1 LEPIYYLP
9 ISIVGDFGEIYIDS
23 CALVAPGGTW
33 LWDDG
38 HGNVN
43 PTFNNDNG
51 THTIVYTYLCGD
63 ANRDGLVNVS
73 DAVRL
78 KNYIFVGGAAPNPLE
93 AGDVNCDGNVNV
105 SDAVWIMNYIFLGGN
120 APCDTNGDGVP
131 DC

>member
-1 LEPIYYLP
+1 MQVLGGY
-9 ISIVGDFGEIYIDS
+9 GQIYIDS

-38 HGNVN
+38 TGNIN

-73 DAVRL
+73 DVVWI
-78 KNYIFVGGAAPNPLE
+78 KNWIFYSGPPPNPME
-93 AGDVNCDGNVNV
+93 SGDVNCDGSVNV
-105 SDAVWIMNYIFLGGN
+105 SDAVYIINWVFLHGN
-120 APCDTNGDGVP
+120 WPCDSDGDGVP